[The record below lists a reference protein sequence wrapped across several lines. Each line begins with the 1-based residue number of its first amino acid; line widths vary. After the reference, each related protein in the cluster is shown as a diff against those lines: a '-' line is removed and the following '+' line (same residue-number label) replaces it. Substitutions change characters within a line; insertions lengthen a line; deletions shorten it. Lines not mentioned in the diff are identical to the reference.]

1 MRKPS
6 LSDDGNLQI
15 FLNHQK
21 KKAKYLKYDLSS
33 FSRAA
38 NKIELISRRFDT
50 DTSIHFAKNRK
61 EAVKVHSKHD
71 VDLIFDQKKGFLF
84 WNSNGAGKG
93 YGKKGGVIARLVNV
107 SKVESN
113 DFLLLKSVINKGG
126 DLPSDL
132 IVNPEANQNNLKNNS
147 TSEEVSTESE
157 SVEVSESS
165 ALTNTSSIS
174 YVDYNYG
181 YSGGRYSR
189 LLEANSSSYDIVNL
203 GDV

>member
-1 MRKPS
+1 M
-6 LSDDGNLQI
+6 
-15 FLNHQK
+15 
-21 KKAKYLKYDLSS
+21 KAKYLKYDLSS

-126 DLPSDL
+126 DLSSDL
-132 IVNPEANQNNLKNNS
+132 IINPEANQNILKNNPRQRRS
-147 TSEEVSTESE
+147 P
-157 SVEVSESS
+157 
-165 ALTNTSSIS
+165 
-174 YVDYNYG
+174 
-181 YSGGRYSR
+181 RR
-189 LLEANSSSYDIVNL
+189 VNL
-203 GDV
+203 SRYQNLLR

>member
-38 NKIELISRRFDT
+38 NKIELISRRFNT

-71 VDLIFDQKKGFLF
+71 VDLIFIKRRVFSSGIPMELVKGME
-84 WNSNGAGKG
+84 
-93 YGKKGGVIARLVNV
+93 R
-107 SKVESN
+107 KV
-113 DFLLLKSVINKGG
+113 G
-126 DLPSDL
+126 
-132 IVNPEANQNNLKNNS
+132 
-147 TSEEVSTESE
+147 
-157 SVEVSESS
+157 
-165 ALTNTSSIS
+165 
-174 YVDYNYG
+174 
-181 YSGGRYSR
+181 
-189 LLEANSSSYDIVNL
+189 
-203 GDV
+203 

>member
-21 KKAKYLKYDLSS
+21 NKAKYLKYDLSS

-38 NKIELISRRFDT
+38 NKIELISRSFDT
-50 DTSIHFAKNRK
+50 ETSIHFAKNRK

-84 WNSNGAGKG
+84 WNPNGAGKG

-107 SKVESN
+107 TEVESN
-113 DFLLLKSVINKGG
+113 DFLFLKSVINKVG

-132 IVNPEANQNNLKNNS
+132 VINPEANQNILKNNPK
-147 TSEEVSTESE
+147 SEEFSAKSE

-165 ALTNTSSIS
+165 SLTNSTSIS
-174 YVDYNYG
+174 YDDYG
-181 YSGGRYSR
+181 YRGGRYFR
-189 LLEANSSSYDIVNL
+189 LLEEKSSSYDIVNL
-203 GDV
+203 SDV

>member
-1 MRKPS
+1 MRKPT

-15 FLNHQK
+15 FLHHQK

-38 NKIELISRRFDT
+38 NKIELISRSFDT
-50 DTSIHFAKNRK
+50 ETSIHFAKNRK

-84 WNSNGAGKG
+84 WNPNGAGKG

-107 SKVESN
+107 SEVESN
-113 DFLLLKSVINKGG
+113 DFLFLKSVINKVG

-132 IVNPEANQNNLKNNS
+132 VINPEASQNTLKNNS
-147 TSEEVSTESE
+147 TSEEFSTKSV
-157 SVEVSESS
+157 SVENSESS
-165 ALTNTSSIS
+165 SLTNSTSIS
-174 YVDYNYG
+174 HTNNG
-181 YSGGRYSR
+181 YRGGRYSR
-189 LLEANSSSYDIVNL
+189 LLEENSSSYDIVNL
-203 GDV
+203 SDV

>member
-15 FLNHQK
+15 SLHHQK

-38 NKIELISRRFDT
+38 NKIELISTSFDT

-71 VDLIFDQKKGFLF
+71 VDLIFDQKMGFLF
-84 WNSNGAGKG
+84 WNSNGVGKG
-93 YGKKGGVIARLVNV
+93 YGRKGGVIARLVNV
-107 SKVESN
+107 SEVESN
-113 DFLLLKSVINKGG
+113 DFLFLKSVINKGR

-132 IVNPEANQNNLKNNS
+132 IINPEASQNISEINS
-147 TSEEVSTESE
+147 TSVEVSTEGE

-165 ALTNTSSIS
+165 ALTDSSSIS
-174 YVDYNYG
+174 YADYNYG
-181 YSGGRYSR
+181 YRGGRYSR
-189 LLEANSSSYDIVNL
+189 LLEESCSSYDIFTL
-203 GDV
+203 SDV

>member
-38 NKIELISRRFDT
+38 NKIELISRSFDT
-50 DTSIHFAKNRK
+50 ETSIHFAKNRK

-84 WNSNGAGKG
+84 WNPNGAGKG

-107 SKVESN
+107 SEVESN
-113 DFLLLKSVINKGG
+113 DFLFLKSVINKVG

-132 IVNPEANQNNLKNNS
+132 VINPEASQNTLKNS
-147 TSEEVSTESE
+147 TSEEFSAKSE

-189 LLEANSSSYDIVNL
+189 LLEAISSSYDIVNL

>member
-1 MRKPS
+1 M
-6 LSDDGNLQI
+6 
-15 FLNHQK
+15 
-21 KKAKYLKYDLSS
+21 
-33 FSRAA
+33 
-38 NKIELISRRFDT
+38 
-50 DTSIHFAKNRK
+50 
-61 EAVKVHSKHD
+61 
-71 VDLIFDQKKGFLF
+71 IFDQKKGFLF

-107 SKVESN
+107 TKVESN

-126 DLPSDL
+126 DLSSDL
-132 IVNPEANQNNLKNNS
+132 IINPEANQNILKNNS

-189 LLEANSSSYDIVNL
+189 LLEATSSSYDIVNL

>member
-21 KKAKYLKYDLSS
+21 NKAKYLKYDLSS
-33 FSRAA
+33 FSRSA
-38 NKIELISRRFDT
+38 NKIELISRSFDT
-50 DTSIHFAKNRK
+50 ETSIHFAKNRK

-84 WNSNGAGKG
+84 WNPNGAGKG

-107 SKVESN
+107 SEVESN
-113 DFLLLKSVINKGG
+113 DFLFLKSVINKVG
-126 DLPSDL
+126 DLSSDL
-132 IVNPEANQNNLKNNS
+132 VINPEASQNTLKNNS
-147 TSEEVSTESE
+147 TSEEFSTKSV

-165 ALTNTSSIS
+165 SLTNSTSIS
-174 YVDYNYG
+174 YTKYG
-181 YSGGRYSR
+181 YRGGRYSR
-189 LLEANSSSYDIVNL
+189 LLEENSSSYDIVNL
-203 GDV
+203 SDV